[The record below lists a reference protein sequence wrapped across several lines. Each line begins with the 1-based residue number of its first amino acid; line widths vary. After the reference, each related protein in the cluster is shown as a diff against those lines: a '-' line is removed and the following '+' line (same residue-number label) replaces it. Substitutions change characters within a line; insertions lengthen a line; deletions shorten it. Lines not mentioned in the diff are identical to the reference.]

1 MFKNMLARIR
11 QVMYKMGLIK
21 GIQKLSDNRDIP
33 VNDEMYDRIEIWQAI
48 YAGYLKDWHDTSYM
62 TINGKKQR
70 KRASMRMAKVASQK
84 MATLI
89 FNEKCEINIS
99 EESLEKTIK
108 DILKENKFNRE
119 FRRYLE
125 YGFALGGMVMKAYYE
140 DDKLKISYTTADC
153 FIPLAWDNFRIT
165 EGVFVSTFRKGNNRY
180 THLEWHL
187 WEDGEYVIRNE
198 LYEAKTDNELGVKVP
213 LSTQFKDLEEEIIFH
228 TIKKT
233 IFVYFK
239 PNIANNFD
247 TNSPLGISI
256 FANALDTLKTLDIAF
271 DSFQREFALGK
282 KRIIVPASAI
292 KTVVDPITGQ
302 LSRYFDADDE
312 VYESM
317 SLGDGLDAE
326 KVHDISIEL
335 RVEEHVA
342 AINANLN
349 ILAMQIGF
357 NAGTFTFDGLGVK
370 TATEV
375 VSENSETFRTKQDHE
390 TNVEA
395 AIQELVD
402 AIVEIADAFNV
413 FPRPADYEV
422 TVAFD
427 DSIAQDKDADIN
439 EQIKLLSNGL
449 QLKKKALMKIHGLT
463 EKEAEVM
470 LKEIQAEQATATA
483 QAIDF
488 FGVKKNNQNQGKPP
502 NQASKALVKQQNQG
516 AK

>member
-1 MFKNMLARIR
+1 MFKGIIAKLR

-21 GIQKLSDNRDIP
+21 GIKHLTDNRDIP
-33 VNDEMYDRIEIWQAI
+33 VDDEMYKLIDKWKAI
-48 YAGYLKDWHDTSYM
+48 YSGYLKDWHEISYM
-62 TINGKKQR
+62 TVNGKKQR
-70 KRASMRMAKVASQK
+70 QRASMGMAKVAAQK

-89 FNEKCEINIS
+89 FNEKCEINVS
-99 EESLEKTIK
+99 EEGLEKQIK
-108 DILKENKFNRE
+108 EILKDNKFNRE

-140 DDKLKISYTTADC
+140 NNKIKVSYTTADC
-153 FIPLAWDNFRIT
+153 FVPLAWDNFRVT
-165 EGVFVSTFRKGNNRY
+165 EGVFVSTFRKGEKRL
-180 THLEWHL
+180 THLEWHI
-187 WEDGEYVIRNE
+187 WEEGNYIVRNE
-198 LYEAKTDNELGVKVP
+198 LYEAKSDNELGVNVP
-213 LSTQFKDLEEEIIFH
+213 LKTYFKDLEEEITFYEIQ
-228 TIKKT
+228 KT

-256 FANALDTLKTLDIAF
+256 FANALDTLKSLDIAF

-282 KRIIVPASAI
+282 KRIIVPQSAI
-292 KTVVDPITGQ
+292 KTVVDPETG
-302 LSRYFDADDE
+302 SVTRYFDADDE
-312 VYESM
+312 VYEAM
-317 SLGDGLDAE
+317 NIGGGMDTE
-326 KVHDISIEL
+326 KVHDISVEL
-335 RVEEHVA
+335 RVEEHVG
-342 AINANLN
+342 AINALLN

-402 AIVEIADAFNV
+402 AIVEIADTFEV

-422 TVAFD
+422 SVAFD

-439 EQIKLLSNGL
+439 EQIKLLTNGL
-449 QLKKKALMKIHGLT
+449 QLRKKALMKIHGLT
-463 EKEAEVM
+463 EKEAEAM
-470 LKEIQAEQATATA
+470 LKEIQEEQATATA
-483 QAIDF
+483 ATIDF
-488 FGVKKNNQNQGKPP
+488 FGVNNQK
-502 NQASKALVKQQNQG
+502 KKQVVDE
-516 AK
+516 

>member
-11 QVMYKMGLIK
+11 QVMYKMNLIK
-21 GIQKLSDNRDIP
+21 GIKQLTDKKEIP
-33 VNDEMYDRIEIWQAI
+33 VSDEMYDRIEMWKDI
-48 YAGYLKDWHDTSYM
+48 YAGYYKDWHDTSYM
-62 TINGKKQR
+62 TLNGMKQR

-89 FNEKCEINIS
+89 FNEKCEINVS

-108 DILKENKFNRE
+108 EVLKENRFNRE

-125 YGFALGGMVMKAYYE
+125 YGFALGGMVMKAYFE
-140 DDKLKISYTTADC
+140 GGRIKISYTTADC

-165 EGVFVSTFRKGNNRY
+165 EGVFVSTFRKGDKRY

-198 LYEAKTDNELGVKVP
+198 LYESKADNEIGVKVP
-213 LSTQFKDLEEEIIFH
+213 LSTQFTDLEEEIIFH

-256 FANALDTLKTLDIAF
+256 FANALDTLKSLDIAF

-282 KRIIVPASAI
+282 KRIIVPETAI
-292 KTVVDPITGQ
+292 KTTVDPVSGQIT
-302 LSRYFDADDE
+302 RYFDADDE
-312 VYESM
+312 VYEAM
-317 SLGDGLDAE
+317 NLGDMDADAI
-326 KVHDISIEL
+326 KDISVQL
-335 RVEEHVA
+335 RVGEHISS
-342 AINANLN
+342 INALLN

-357 NAGTFTFDGLGVK
+357 NAGTFTFDGAGVK

-375 VSENSETFRTKQDHE
+375 ISENSETFRTKQDHE

-395 AIQELVD
+395 AIQELVE

-413 FPRPADYEV
+413 FPCPAKYEV
-422 TVAFD
+422 SVAFD

-463 EKEAEVM
+463 DKEAEEM
-470 LKEIQAEQATATA
+470 LAEIQAEQATATA
-483 QAIDF
+483 EAIDF
-488 FGVKKNNQNQGKPP
+488 FGINKNKGQFQN
-502 NQASKALVKQQNQG
+502 NQASKALVNQQNQG

>member
-1 MFKNMLARIR
+1 MFKGLIAKVR

-21 GIQKLSDNRDIP
+21 GIQKLSDKREIP
-33 VNDEMYDRIEIWQAI
+33 VNDEMYDRIEMWKAI

-62 TINGKKQR
+62 TVNGKKQR

-99 EESLEKTIK
+99 DETLEKAIK
-108 DILKENKFNRE
+108 DVLKANKFNRE

-140 DDKLKISYTTADC
+140 DNQIKVSYTTSDC

-165 EGVFVSTFRKGNNRY
+165 EGVFVSTFRKGEKRY
-180 THLEWHL
+180 THLEWHV
-187 WEDGEYVIRNE
+187 WEDNNYIVRNE
-198 LYEAKTDNELGVKVP
+198 LYESKDDNEIGVKVS
-213 LSTQFKDLEEEIIFH
+213 LDVHFAGLEEEIIFH
-228 TIKKT
+228 EIEKT

-256 FANALDTLKTLDIAF
+256 FANSVDTLKSLDIAF
-271 DSFQREFALGK
+271 DSFQREFILGK
-282 KRIIVPASAI
+282 KRIIVPNSAL
-292 KTVVDPITGQ
+292 KTVIDPLTGATH
-302 LSRYFDADDE
+302 RYFDADDE
-312 VYESM
+312 VYEAM
-317 SLGDGLDAE
+317 NLGDGLE
-326 KVHDISIEL
+326 GQKVYDISVEL
-335 RVEEHVA
+335 RVDEHVA
-342 AINANLN
+342 SINALLN
-349 ILAMQIGF
+349 VLAMQIGF
-357 NAGTFTFDGLGVK
+357 NAGTFTFDGVGVK

-402 AIVEIADAFNV
+402 AIVEIADAFSV
-413 FPRPADYEV
+413 FSRPAEYEV

-427 DSIAQDKDADIN
+427 DSIAEDQSAEIAK
-439 EQIKLLSNGL
+439 QIQLVTNGL
-449 QLKKKALMKIHGLT
+449 NSKVRAIMKIHGLT
-463 EKEAEVM
+463 EKEAEDL
-470 LKEIQAEQATATA
+470 LKVIKEEQKTITAGNV
-483 QAIDF
+483 DL
-488 FGVKKNNQNQGKPP
+488 FGGE
-502 NQASKALVKQQNQG
+502 
-516 AK
+516 

>member
-1 MFKNMLARIR
+1 MFKSLIAKLR
-11 QVMYKMGLIK
+11 QVMYKMGLVK
-21 GIQKLSDNRDIP
+21 GIQKLTDKREIP
-33 VNDEMYDRIEIWQAI
+33 VNDDMYKLIDIWKAV
-48 YAGYLKDWHDTSYM
+48 YAGYLEDWHDTTYM
-62 TINGKKQR
+62 TLNGKKKR

-99 EESLEKTIK
+99 DETLEETIK
-108 DILKENKFNRE
+108 DILKANKFNRE

-140 DDKLKISYTTADC
+140 DSQIKVSYTTADC

-165 EGVFVSTFRKGNNRY
+165 EGVFVSTFRKGNKRY
-180 THLEWHL
+180 THLEWHI
-187 WEDGEYVIRNE
+187 WEDGNYIVRNE
-198 LYEAKTDNELGVKVP
+198 LYESNNDTDIGVKVS
-213 LSTQFKDLEEEIIFH
+213 LDVHFKGLEEEIIFH
-228 TIKKT
+228 TIEKT

-282 KRIIVPASAI
+282 KRIIVPTSAI
-292 KTVVDPITGQ
+292 KTVVDPSTGQ
-302 LSRYFDADDE
+302 LTRYFDADDE
-312 VYESM
+312 VYEAM
-317 SLGDGLDAE
+317 NIGDMDAE
-326 KVHDISIEL
+326 KIHDASVEL
-335 RVEEHVA
+335 RVEEHVS
-342 AINANLN
+342 AINALLN
-349 ILAMQIGF
+349 IMAMQIGF
-357 NAGTFTFDGLGVK
+357 NAGTFTFDGEGVK

-402 AIVEIADAFNV
+402 AIVEIADAFSV
-413 FPRPADYEV
+413 FPRPAEYEV

-427 DSIAQDKDADIN
+427 DSIAEDQAAEIQK
-439 EQIKLLSNGL
+439 QIQLVNNGL
-449 QLKKKALMKIHGLT
+449 NSKKRALIKIHGLT
-463 EKEAEVM
+463 EQEAVDLLAEIKE
-470 LKEIQAEQATATA
+470 EQATVLTES
-483 QAIDF
+483 IDL
-488 FGVKKNNQNQGKPP
+488 FGMGNKKPP
-502 NQASKALVKQQNQG
+502 KKKEEG
-516 AK
+516 KE

>member
-1 MFKNMLARIR
+1 MFKGLIAKLR
-11 QVMYKMGLIK
+11 QVMYKMKLIR
-21 GIQKLSDNRDIP
+21 GVQKLTDKKEIP
-33 VNDEMYDRIEIWQAI
+33 VNDEMYELIDMWKAI
-48 YAGYLKDWHDTSYM
+48 YAGYYKEWHDTKYM
-62 TINGKKQR
+62 TVNGQKQR

-99 EESLEKTIK
+99 DEGLEKTIK
-108 DILKENKFNRE
+108 EILRANKFNRE

-140 DDKLKISYTTADC
+140 DNQIKVSYTTADC

-165 EGVFVSTFRKGNNRY
+165 EGVFVSTFGKGDKRY
-180 THLEWHL
+180 THLEWHV
-187 WEDGEYVIRNE
+187 WEDNNYIVRNE
-198 LYEAKTDNELGVKVP
+198 LYESKSDNEIGVKVP
-213 LSTQFKDLEEEIIFH
+213 LDDHFEGLEEQITFL
-228 TIKKT
+228 KVQKT

-256 FANALDTLKTLDIAF
+256 FANSLDTLKSLDIAF

-282 KRIIVPASAI
+282 KRIIVPETAI
-292 KTVVDPITGQ
+292 KTVVDPTSGQ
-302 LSRYFDADDE
+302 VQRYFDADDE
-312 VYESM
+312 VYEAM
-317 SLGDGLDAE
+317 NLGDMDANAI
-326 KVHDISIEL
+326 KDISVEL
-335 RVEEHVA
+335 RVTDHIG
-342 AINANLN
+342 AINALLN

-357 NAGTFTFDGLGVK
+357 NAGTFTFDGAGVK

-402 AIVEIADAFNV
+402 AIIEIADTFDV
-413 FPRPADYEV
+413 FPRPDEYEV

-427 DSIAQDKDADIN
+427 DSIAEDQSAEIAK
-439 EQIKLLSNGL
+439 QIQLVNNGL
-449 QLKKKALMKIHGLT
+449 NSKVRALMKIHGLT
-463 EKEAEVM
+463 EKEAEDL
-470 LKEIQAEQATATA
+470 LKVIQAEQATVLTES
-483 QAIDF
+483 IDF
-488 FGVKKNNQNQGKPP
+488 FGRTKKTQEDDE
-502 NQASKALVKQQNQG
+502 
-516 AK
+516 

>member
-1 MFKNMLARIR
+1 MFKGIIAKLR

-21 GIQKLSDNRDIP
+21 GIKSLTDNRDIP
-33 VNDEMYDRIEIWQAI
+33 VDDEMYKLIDRWKAI
-48 YAGYLKDWHDTSYM
+48 YAGYLKDWHEISYM
-62 TINGKKQR
+62 TVNGKKQR
-70 KRASMRMAKVASQK
+70 QRASMGMAKVAAQK

-99 EESLEKTIK
+99 ETNLEKQVK
-108 DILKENKFNRE
+108 EILKENKFNRE

-140 DDKLKISYTTADC
+140 DNKIKVSYTTADC
-153 FIPLAWDNFRIT
+153 FVPLAWDNFRIT
-165 EGVFVSTFRKGNNRY
+165 EGVFVSTFRKGEKRF
-180 THLEWHL
+180 THLEWHI
-187 WEDGEYVIRNE
+187 WDEGNYIVRNE

-213 LSTQFKDLEEEIIFH
+213 LETHFKGLQEEITFLAIQ
-228 TIKKT
+228 KT

-256 FANALDTLKTLDIAF
+256 FANALDTLKSLDIVF

-282 KRIIVPASAI
+282 KRIIVPQSAI
-292 KTVVDPITGQ
+292 KTVVDPETGTVT
-302 LSRYFDADDE
+302 RYFDADDE
-312 VYESM
+312 VYEAM
-317 SLGDGLDAE
+317 NLGGGMDAE
-326 KVHDISIEL
+326 KVHDISVEL
-335 RVEEHVA
+335 RVEEHIG
-342 AINANLN
+342 AINALLN

-357 NAGTFTFDGLGVK
+357 NAGTFTFDGVGVK

-395 AIQELVD
+395 AIQELVE
-402 AIVEIADAFNV
+402 AIVEIADTFNV

-427 DSIAQDKDADIN
+427 DSIAEDQSAEITK
-439 EQIKLLSNGL
+439 QIQLVTNGL
-449 QLKKKALMKIHGLT
+449 NSKVRAIMKIHGMT
-463 EKEAEVM
+463 EKEAEELLQVIR
-470 LKEIQAEQATATA
+470 EEQATATA
-483 QAIDF
+483 ETIDF
-488 FGVKKNNQNQGKPP
+488 FGVNKQKK
-502 NQASKALVKQQNQG
+502 KQEVDE
-516 AK
+516 

>member
-21 GIQKLSDNRDIP
+21 GIQRISDKRDIP
-33 VNDEMYDRIEIWQAI
+33 VNDEMYNLIDTWKAI
-48 YAGYLKDWHDTSYM
+48 YAGYFKEWHDTSYM
-62 TINGKKQR
+62 TVNGKKQR
-70 KRASMRMAKVASQK
+70 KRASMRMAKVAANK

-99 EESLEKTIK
+99 DEQLEKTVK

-140 DDKLKISYTTADC
+140 AGKIKVSYTTADC

-165 EGVFVSTFRKGNNRY
+165 EGVFVSTFRKGDLHY

-187 WEDGEYVIRNE
+187 WEEGNYIVRNE
-198 LYEAKTDNELGVKVP
+198 LYESKTDNEVGVKVP
-213 LSTQFKDLEEEIIFH
+213 LATQFKDLEEEIIFH
-228 TIKKT
+228 TIQKT

-256 FANALDTLKTLDIAF
+256 FANSLDTLKSLDIAF

-282 KRIIVPASAI
+282 KRIIVPQTAI
-292 KTVVDPITGQ
+292 KTVVDPSTGQ
-302 LSRYFDADDE
+302 VSRYFDADDE
-312 VYESM
+312 VYEAM
-317 SLGDGLDAE
+317 NLGDNMEAD
-326 KVHDISIEL
+326 KVHDISVQL
-335 RVEEHVA
+335 RVQEHISS
-342 AINANLN
+342 INALLN

-357 NAGTFTFDGLGVK
+357 NAGTFTFDGAGVK

-402 AIVEIADAFNV
+402 AIVEIGDAFNV
-413 FPRPADYEV
+413 FPRPAEYDV

-427 DSIAQDKDADIN
+427 DSIAEDQAAEIQK
-439 EQIKLLSNGL
+439 QIQLVTNGL
-449 QLKKKALMKIHGLT
+449 NSKIRAIMKIHGLT
-463 EKEAEVM
+463 EKEAEEL
-470 LKEIQAEQATATA
+470 LKVIQGEQATATA
-483 QAIDF
+483 EAIDF
-488 FGVKKNNQNQGKPP
+488 FGVNRQQQKKK
-502 NQASKALVKQQNQG
+502 SEDDE
-516 AK
+516 

>member
-11 QVMYKMGLIK
+11 QVMYKMNLIK
-21 GIQKLSDNRDIP
+21 VIKKLADKKDIP
-33 VNDEMYDRIEIWQAI
+33 VNDEMYYLIEIWKAI
-48 YAGYLKDWHDTSYM
+48 YSGYYKEWHDTSYM
-62 TINGKKQR
+62 TLNGKKQR
-70 KRASMRMAKVASQK
+70 KRASMRMAKIASQK

-108 DILKENKFNRE
+108 EVLKENKFNRE

-125 YGFALGGMVMKAYYE
+125 YGFALGGMVMKAYFE
-140 DDKLKISYTTADC
+140 GEKIKISYTTADC

-165 EGVFVSTFRKGNNRY
+165 EGVFVSTFRKGDKRY

-187 WEDGEYVIRNE
+187 WEDGEYVVRNE
-198 LYEAKTDNELGVKVP
+198 LYESKADNELGVKVP
-213 LSTQFKDLEEEIIFH
+213 LSTQFTDLEEEITFH

-247 TNSPLGISI
+247 TNSPLGISV
-256 FANALDTLKTLDIAF
+256 FANALDTLKSLDIAF

-282 KRIIVPASAI
+282 KRIIVPETAI
-292 KTVVDPITGQ
+292 KTAVDPVSGQ
-302 LSRYFDADDE
+302 MTRYFDADDE
-312 VYESM
+312 VYEAM
-317 SLGDGLDAE
+317 NLGDMDADAI
-326 KVHDISIEL
+326 KDVSVQL
-335 RVEEHVA
+335 RVGEHISS
-342 AINANLN
+342 INALLN
-349 ILAMQIGF
+349 IFAMQIGF
-357 NAGTFTFDGLGVK
+357 NAGTFTFDGAGVK

-375 VSENSETFRTKQDHE
+375 ISENSETFRTKQDHE

-413 FPRPADYEV
+413 FPRPAKYEV

-463 EKEAEVM
+463 DKEAEEM
-470 LKEIQAEQATATA
+470 LAEIQAEQATATA
-483 QAIDF
+483 EAIDF
-488 FGVKKNNQNQGKPP
+488 FGINKNKQNKGQSQN
-502 NQASKALVKQQNQG
+502 NQASKTLVTQQNQG

>member
-1 MFKNMLARIR
+1 MFKGIIAKLR
-11 QVMYKMGLIK
+11 QVMYRMGLVK
-21 GIQKLSDNRDIP
+21 GIKNLTDNREIP
-33 VNDEMYDRIEIWQAI
+33 VDDEMYKLIDKWKAV
-48 YAGYLKDWHDTSYM
+48 YAGYLEDWHNIKYM
-62 TINGKKQR
+62 TVNGEKKRQ
-70 KRASMRMAKVASQK
+70 RASMGMAKVAAQK

-99 EESLEKTIK
+99 ETSLDIQIK
-108 DILKENKFNRE
+108 DILKQNKFNRE

-140 DDKLKISYTTADC
+140 DNKIKVSYTTADC
-153 FIPLAWDNFRIT
+153 FVPLAWDNFRIT
-165 EGVFVSTFRKGNNRY
+165 EGVFVSTFRKGGKRF

-187 WEDGEYVIRNE
+187 WEEGNYIVKNE
-198 LYEAKTDNELGVKVP
+198 LYEAKNDNELGVKVP
-213 LSTQFKDLEEEIIFH
+213 LNTHFKDLEEEITFH
-228 TIKKT
+228 AIEKT

-256 FANALDTLKTLDIAF
+256 FANALDTLKSLDIAF

-282 KRIIVPASAI
+282 KRIIVPQSAI
-292 KTVVDPITGQ
+292 KTVVDPGTGEVT
-302 LSRYFDADDE
+302 RYFDADDE
-312 VYESM
+312 VYEAM
-317 SLGDGLDAE
+317 NLGGGMDTE
-326 KVHDISIEL
+326 KVHDISVEL

-342 AINANLN
+342 AINAQLN

-357 NAGTFTFDGLGVK
+357 NAGTFTFDGVGVK

-395 AIQELVD
+395 AIQELVV
-402 AIVEIADAFNV
+402 AIVEIADTFDV

-427 DSIAQDKDADIN
+427 DSIAEDQSAEITK
-439 EQIKLLSNGL
+439 QIQLVTNGL
-449 QLKKKALMKIHGLT
+449 NSKVRAIMKIHGMT
-463 EKEAEVM
+463 EKEAEELLLVIR
-470 LKEIQAEQATATA
+470 EEQATATA
-483 QAIDF
+483 ETIDF
-488 FGVKKNNQNQGKPP
+488 FGVNKQKK
-502 NQASKALVKQQNQG
+502 KQEDDE
-516 AK
+516 